1 MSADEDISND
11 RNVMI
16 FTQCF
21 SHTNALN
28 ILVGMSA
35 TAMFQWSSTCKRN
48 VINSFTI

>member
-1 MSADEDISND
+1 MTYHIPSYVCIMSADEDISND

-35 TAMFQWSSTCKRN
+35 TAMFQ
-48 VINSFTI
+48 